1 MIDRTTLE
9 LRIAAHHGTTTTVN
23 ATAWRRQGRGAGH
36 PLRAALAGAL
46 VALAARLDATALP
59 ARRADVALVTARRA

>member
-9 LRIAAHHGTTTTVN
+9 LRLAEHHDTTARVN
-23 ATAWRRQGRGAGH
+23 AGDWRRQGRGGGH

-46 VALAARLDATALP
+46 VALAARLDAAALP
-59 ARRADVALVTARRA
+59 ARPAEVALVTARRA